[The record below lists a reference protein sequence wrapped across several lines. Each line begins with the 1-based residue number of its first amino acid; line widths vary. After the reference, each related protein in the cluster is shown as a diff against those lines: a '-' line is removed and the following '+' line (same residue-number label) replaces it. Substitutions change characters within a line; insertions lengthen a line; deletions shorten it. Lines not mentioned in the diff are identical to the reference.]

1 MNTDTT
7 VVTDETIKQVKDV
20 EGDDSFL
27 VLTYDLPSEK
37 TTFSALDDDPQEE
50 VEKALKKRR
59 HKVQRAFDRKGVKLS
74 SSVYIV
80 RASKVMDLVSMTE
93 TQYEDMDDISSE
105 VESDIQDSVKLDIV
119 GSSYKHVIRDL
130 LITTLDEGKQDLRK
144 FLEIAEQKVKN
155 LEFEDESDKESLRR
169 DLYRR
174 SKVIKNLRN
183 RCDDLAVMDEG
194 AANTYRSKLDT
205 LEEKRSDL
213 LDDKVMSRN

>member
-7 VVTDETIKQVKDV
+7 VVTDETIKQVKEV
-20 EGDDSFL
+20 EEDNSFL

-130 LITTLDEGKQDLRK
+130 LVTTLDEGKQDLRK

>member
-1 MNTDTT
+1 
-7 VVTDETIKQVKDV
+7 
-20 EGDDSFL
+20 L

>member
-130 LITTLDEGKQDLRK
+130 LVTTLDEGKQDLRK

>member
-7 VVTDETIKQVKDV
+7 VVTDETIKQVKDG

-183 RCDDLAVMDEG
+183 RCDDLAVMDEE
-194 AANTYRSKLDT
+194 AADTYRSKLDT

>member
-7 VVTDETIKQVKDV
+7 VVTDETIKQVKEV
-20 EGDDSFL
+20 EEDNSFL

>member
-1 MNTDTT
+1 M
-7 VVTDETIKQVKDV
+7 
-20 EGDDSFL
+20 

-174 SKVIKNLRN
+174 SKTIKNLRN
-183 RCDDLAVMDEG
+183 RCDDLAVMDEE